1 MKRIQSILVLIFLC
15 SSVLAQPAEQL
26 VKIAVSPDH
35 ADWKYKLGEQVVFSV
50 QVLKEHVPV
59 QGVKISYQYGPERMK
74 PVKEEALQLK
84 DGTIRIQAGTMQTP
98 GFLRCI
104 VTAEHGGKQYK
115 QMATVA
121 FAEEQIQP
129 TVIKPSDFDAF
140 WEKAK
145 QELAQLSV
153 DAKLTLL
160 PERSSA
166 LTNVYHVSIQNYG
179 ASRLYGM
186 LCVPKKEGK
195 YPAVLQ
201 VPGAGIRPY
210 NPDLELAD
218 KGVIVFT
225 IGIHG
230 IPVNLDPSVYND
242 LNNGALKGYF
252 FFNADHKDRY
262 YYKRVYLG
270 CIRSVDFIY
279 SLPQFNGT
287 TVGVSGNSQGGA
299 LSIVTA
305 ALDERVKFLAA
316 VHPALSDL
324 TGYHFNRAG
333 GWPHFYA
340 EANAWFSNTSRVKE
354 TLPYYDVVNFAGRIK
369 VKGFYTWGF
378 NDDVCPPTSMY
389 AAYNMITA
397 PKQLSLFK
405 DSWHWMYPEQRQQFN
420 QWITEQL
427 KGE

>member
-1 MKRIQSILVLIFLC
+1 MKRIQSIFFLIFLC
-15 SSVLAQPAEQL
+15 SAVLAQPAEQL
-26 VKIAVSPDH
+26 LKITVSPDH
-35 ADWKYKLGEQVVFSV
+35 ADWKYKLGEHVVFSV

-74 PVKEEALQLK
+74 PVKEESLQLK
-84 DGTIRIQAGTMQTP
+84 DGTIRIHAGTMQTP

-104 VTAEHGGKQYK
+104 VTAEYGGKQYK

-129 TVIKPSDFDAF
+129 TVTMPADFDAF
-140 WEKAK
+140 WTKAK
-145 QELAQLSV
+145 QELAQLPV
-153 DAKLTLL
+153 DAKFTLL

-179 ASRLYGM
+179 TSRLYGM

-279 SLPQFNGT
+279 SLPQFNGST
-287 TVGVSGNSQGGA
+287 LGVSGNSQGGA

-354 TLPYYDVVNFAGRIK
+354 TLPYYDVVNFARSIK

-389 AAYNMITA
+389 AAYNTIMA

>member
-1 MKRIQSILVLIFLC
+1 MKRIQSIFFFIFLC

-59 QGVKISYQYGPERMK
+59 QGVKISYQYGTERMK
-74 PVKEEALQLK
+74 PVKEESLQLK

-145 QELAQLSV
+145 QELAQLPV
-153 DAKLTLL
+153 DAKFTLL

-230 IPVNLDPSVYND
+230 IPVNLDPSIYND

-287 TVGVSGNSQGGA
+287 TLGVSGNSQGGA

-369 VKGFYTWGF
+369 VIGFYTWGF